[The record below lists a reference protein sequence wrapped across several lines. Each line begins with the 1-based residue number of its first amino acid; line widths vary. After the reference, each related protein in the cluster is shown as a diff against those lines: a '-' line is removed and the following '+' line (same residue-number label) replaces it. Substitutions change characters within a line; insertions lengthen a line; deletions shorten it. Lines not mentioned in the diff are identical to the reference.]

1 MVVPLPLPLVGS
13 YKARNFVNMAQND
26 LKILPRP
33 FGTTADIFE
42 KNFFLHGQ
50 EHFWT
55 TFWHQRLKRFR
66 TPYQKT
72 HFLASNFFPMVP
84 MRFPIGALEPHHK
97 CLQNVVLGVAK
108 LPKLTE
114 LEHF

>member
-1 MVVPLPLPLVGS
+1 MVLLLLLVGS

-55 TFWHQRLKRFR
+55 MFLAPNDLSVFG
-66 TPYQKT
+66 PPAPKT

-84 MRFPIGALEPHHK
+84 MRFPVGALEPHHK